1 MNQKLKGNIILFIT
15 ALIWGISFVAQ
26 SSGMSY
32 VGPNTFIGLRTLL
45 GGIVLL
51 PVIAAIDSG
60 KKKAGT
66 YQKTDMKKL
75 FLYGSICGLCLWAA
89 TTLQTYGLAE
99 GITTGESGFIT
110 ALYIIFVAVF
120 GVFVG
125 RKLSAKIICG
135 VLLAMIGMYF
145 LCLFG
150 SGFTFGHGQMI
161 TLICAVIFAVHI
173 LLIDKFSPH
182 TDGVKL
188 SCTQFFVAGILGC
201 IMMFIFEKPEWSAIS
216 SCWLEIG
223 YAGIMSCGVAY
234 TLQIIGQKY
243 ADPTSASILM
253 SLESVFSALAGWVL
267 LGQSLSVPQIAG
279 CVLMFSAIIL
289 VQLPDRRSKVQID
302 VHEFYDV

>member
-15 ALIWGISFVAQ
+15 AIVWGVSFVAQ

-32 VGPNTFIGLRTLL
+32 VGPNTFIGIRTLL

-51 PVIAAIDSG
+51 PVIAVIDSG
-60 KKKAGT
+60 RKKAGT
-66 YQKTDMKKL
+66 YQKTDFTKL
-75 FLYGSICGLCLWAA
+75 LIYGGICGLCLWAA
-89 TTLQTYGLAE
+89 STLQTYGLAD

-120 GVFVG
+120 GVFAG
-125 RKLSAKIICG
+125 RKISGKIICG
-135 VLLAMIGMYF
+135 VLLAMVGMYF

-150 SGFTFGHGQMI
+150 SGLSFGRGQLI
-161 TLICAVIFAVHI
+161 TLICAVIFSIHI
-173 LLIDKFSPH
+173 LVIDKFSPH
-182 TDGVKL
+182 VDGVKL

-201 IMMFIFEKPEWSAIS
+201 IMMFLLEKPEWSAIT

-243 ADPTSASILM
+243 ADPTSASIIM

-267 LGQSLSVPQIAG
+267 LGQSLSLSQIAG
-279 CVLMFSAIIL
+279 CVLMFTAIIL
-289 VQLPDRRSKVQID
+289 VQLPDKKMSLPSM
-302 VHEFYDV
+302 EA